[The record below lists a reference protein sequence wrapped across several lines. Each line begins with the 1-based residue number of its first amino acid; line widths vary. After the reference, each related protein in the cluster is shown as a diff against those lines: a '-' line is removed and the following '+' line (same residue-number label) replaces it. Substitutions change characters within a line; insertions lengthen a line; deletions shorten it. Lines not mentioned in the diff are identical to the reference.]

1 MKVRATRALP
11 GPAWA
16 EIGEI
21 EIAPAAEPGPD
32 VEVLIVVNE
41 PIDLDFFPSLRLV
54 ANYSVGYDRID
65 IAACAARGVAVS
77 NTPGVLDAAT
87 ADLALALMLAAR
99 RRLVSGDRFIRA
111 GRWNVGWAEHTLEGR
126 EVTGAT
132 LGIIGLGRIG
142 AAVAQR
148 ARGFD
153 MTIVTVRRSDGDLD
167 ALMRA
172 ADIVSVHVPLS
183 EETRGLITRERLALL
198 RDGATFVNTAR
209 GAIVDEDALV
219 DELVSGRITAGLDVF
234 AHEPQ
239 VPTALLGLDNVVL
252 TPHIGSATAET
263 RSAMTRVVVDNVLA
277 FARGAPLPNR
287 VV

>member
-99 RRLVSGDRFIRA
+99 RRLVTGDRFIRA

-148 ARGFD
+148 ARGF
-153 MTIVTVRRSDGDLD
+153 
-167 ALMRA
+167 
-172 ADIVSVHVPLS
+172 
-183 EETRGLITRERLALL
+183 
-198 RDGATFVNTAR
+198 
-209 GAIVDEDALV
+209 
-219 DELVSGRITAGLDVF
+219 
-234 AHEPQ
+234 
-239 VPTALLGLDNVVL
+239 
-252 TPHIGSATAET
+252 
-263 RSAMTRVVVDNVLA
+263 
-277 FARGAPLPNR
+277 
-287 VV
+287 